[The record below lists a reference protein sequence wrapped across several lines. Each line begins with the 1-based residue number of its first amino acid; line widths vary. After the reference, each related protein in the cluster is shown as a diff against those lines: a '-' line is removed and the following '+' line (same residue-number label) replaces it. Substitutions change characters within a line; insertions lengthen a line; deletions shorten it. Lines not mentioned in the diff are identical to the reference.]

1 MITAHTNVEVLT
13 ETDLTTGRRTYVVR
27 LNPLPVITP
36 VGPAPGELRIHAEV
50 TGRVSKLEATLSPS
64 AEAVAQTAEVLAR
77 VATFDLPAAELR
89 GLPATAQPTLVFEV
103 KPEALAGLA
112 MVRVASA
119 QDVAK
124 VLDAPLLADVRSFA
138 LVDLAVEG

>member
-1 MITAHTNVEVLT
+1 MITSQSTVEVLT
-13 ETDLTTGRRTYVVR
+13 ETDLTTGRKAFVVR

-36 VGPAPGELRIHAEV
+36 VGPAPGELRIEAEI
-50 TGRVSKLEATLSPS
+50 TGRVSRVEATLAPS
-64 AEAVAQTAEVLAR
+64 AEAVSQMAEVLAR
-77 VATFDLPAAELR
+77 IATFELSAADVRGIAAPAR
-89 GLPATAQPTLVFEV
+89 PKLVFEV
-103 KPEALAGLA
+103 KPEALTALGLI
-112 MVRVASA
+112 RVASA